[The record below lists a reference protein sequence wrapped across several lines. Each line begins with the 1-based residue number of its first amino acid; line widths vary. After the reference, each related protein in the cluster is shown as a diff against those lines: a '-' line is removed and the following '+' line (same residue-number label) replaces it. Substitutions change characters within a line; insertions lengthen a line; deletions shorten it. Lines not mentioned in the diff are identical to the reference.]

1 MARLSPS
8 ERAELPNSAF
18 AYIDVHGKRRLPIND
33 EAHVRNALARF
44 ERVVFEDDAARE
56 RVRKRLLN
64 AAKKHGIVPVG
75 FITGQLRSERGAR
88 SADLARLPTG
98 SVTFLM
104 SDIEGS
110 TSLLG
115 RLGDRYPA
123 MLSDVRRILR
133 RVVQSLAGHEIDAR
147 ADEYFACFERP
158 AAAIEAALAI
168 QRRVTERSWS
178 DGTQVR
184 LRIGLHGGRPT
195 LTDAGYV
202 GLSVHI
208 VARVCDA
215 GHGGQIVVSAR
226 TKEAAKG
233 TMPPDV
239 RLRSLGLHTLSG
251 LPGKLRLYEVNAKG
265 LATGFPP
272 LRT

>member
-1 MARLSPS
+1 MARLSSS
-8 ERAELPNSAF
+8 ERARLPDSAF
-18 AYIDVHGKRRLPIND
+18 AYIDAHGKRRLPIHD
-33 EAHVRNALARF
+33 EAHVRNALTRF
-44 ERVVFEDDAARE
+44 ERVTFEDDAARE
-56 RVRKRLLN
+56 RARKRLLN
-64 AAKKHGIVPVG
+64 AAKKHRILPVG
-75 FITGQLRSERGAR
+75 FITGQLRSERAAR
-88 SADLARLPTG
+88 SADVARLPTG
-98 SVTFLM
+98 AVTFLM

-133 RVVQSLAGHEIDAR
+133 RVVQGLDGHEIDAR

-168 QRRVTERSWS
+168 QRRLAERSWPE
-178 DGTQVR
+178 GTRVR
-184 LRIGLHGGRPT
+184 MRIGVHGGRPT

-202 GLSVHI
+202 GLSVHT
-208 VARVCDA
+208 VARICA
-215 GHGGQIVVSAR
+215 TGHGGQIVVSAR

-233 TMPPDV
+233 TMPPGV
-239 RLRSLGLHTLSG
+239 RLRSLGAHKLFG
-251 LPGKLRLYEVNAKG
+251 LPGDLRLYEVTAKR